1 MPSFFCLLITNNPL
15 KLIIVAPITMFVE
28 GISFNT
34 KYPKIIPNT
43 ITEYLADAVSDS
55 GEIMGKKAVMG
66 ALTLYLDFINL
77 FIMLLRLFGQRR

>member
-1 MPSFFCLLITNNPL
+1 MRTNFKFYSILPSFFCLLITNNPL

-43 ITEYLADAVSDS
+43 ITEYLDDAVNDS
-55 GEIMGKKAVMG
+55 GA
-66 ALTLYLDFINL
+66 
-77 FIMLLRLFGQRR
+77 